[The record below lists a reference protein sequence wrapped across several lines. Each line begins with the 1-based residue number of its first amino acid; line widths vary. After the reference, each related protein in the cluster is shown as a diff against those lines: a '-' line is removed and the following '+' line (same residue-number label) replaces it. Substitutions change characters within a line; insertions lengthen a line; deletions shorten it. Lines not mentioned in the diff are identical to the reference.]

1 MADQDTFYDVT
12 DVLEEQGMES
22 VIERHMS
29 RKGSGDLDLL
39 EQFQVYESALKH
51 EDGVDEERHVLI
63 DSVRSVP
70 RHVTVLWRGDE
81 KTTAFFI
88 HVLYCAVHVCVYDSL
103 ETIAAHDAVERVT
116 DTKRLT
122 RCLQEN

>member
-51 EDGVDEERHVLI
+51 EDGVDEERHV
-63 DSVRSVP
+63 
-70 RHVTVLWRGDE
+70 
-81 KTTAFFI
+81 AFPGQPGQ
-88 HVLYCAVHVCVYDSL
+88 LVHGYVVGKADDGEIGGRIYS
-103 ETIAAHDAVERVT
+103 
-116 DTKRLT
+116 
-122 RCLQEN
+122 